1 MRALFIHQNFPGQFR
16 ELQHHVV
23 GWGWETK
30 ALCSCQR
37 EWNPAIEVRTY
48 KQPEQDQN
56 KKPEGILEEVSN
68 WIGRGTEVA
77 KEALKLK
84 AEGWAPDIIL
94 AHPGW
99 GECLYIKSV
108 FPSSVLACWPEL
120 WLNYKHMGANNS
132 RQLKAEDIA
141 YIETKNWL
149 AEKALGE
156 SKLIIAPTTYQQTSF
171 PERHQQKIK
180 VIHEGVREDLFKMQR
195 LNEICLPSGIQ
206 LKIGTPVI
214 TFTSRNLEPMRGF
227 DLLMQTIPFVQEEI
241 PSAHFVIVGGD
252 EQSYSSKHHS
262 GETWLEVY
270 KKRWGNQIDWRRVH
284 ILGRLP
290 YVELLKI
297 YRRSDL
303 HLYLSKEFVL
313 SWSLIEAAALGCK
326 IVCTENP
333 MSAELAAKIESVSLS
348 KDNTIELTK
357 KIRYSLE
364 ICCDERNKWRE
375 QTKKEY
381 CISNTSSKLHKALEE
396 SLNNF

>member
-16 ELQHHVV
+16 EIQHQVV

-30 ALCSCQR
+30 AICSCQR
-37 EWNPAIEVRTY
+37 EWNPTIEVRIY
-48 KQPEQDQN
+48 KQPEQAQN
-56 KKPEGILEEVSN
+56 NKPEGILGEVNN
-68 WIGRGTEVA
+68 WIARGTEVA

-84 AEGWAPDIIL
+84 TEGWAPDIIL

-120 WLNYKHMGANNS
+120 WLNYRHMGANNS

-156 SKLIIAPTTYQQTSF
+156 SNLIIAPTIYQQSSF
-171 PERHQQKIK
+171 PERHQQKIT
-180 VIHEGVREDLFKMQR
+180 VIHEGVREDLFEMPR
-195 LNEICLPSGIQ
+195 LKNICLPSGIE
-206 LKIGTPVI
+206 LKDGTPVI

-227 DLLMQTIPFVQEEI
+227 DLLMQTIPSVQAEI
-241 PSAHFVIVGGD
+241 PTAHFIIVGGD
-252 EQSYSSKHHS
+252 EQSYSGKHQS
-262 GETWLEVY
+262 GKTWLEVY
-270 KKRWGNQIDWRRVH
+270 KEEWENQIDWKRVH

-290 YVELLKI
+290 YGELLKI

-326 IVCTENP
+326 IVCTENL
-333 MSAELAAKIESVSLS
+333 MSVELADKNESISLS
-348 KDNTIELTK
+348 QDNTKELTK
-357 KIRYSLE
+357 TIRYSLE
-364 ICCDERNKWRE
+364 TSCDERDKWRK
-375 QTKKEY
+375 QIKKEY
-381 CISNTSSKLHKALEE
+381 CISNTSSRLHKALEE
-396 SLNNF
+396 SLNIF